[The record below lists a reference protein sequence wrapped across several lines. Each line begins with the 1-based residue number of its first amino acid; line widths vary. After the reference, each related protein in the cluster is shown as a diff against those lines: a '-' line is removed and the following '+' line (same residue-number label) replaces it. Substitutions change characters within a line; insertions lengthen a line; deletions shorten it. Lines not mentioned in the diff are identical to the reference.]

1 LSGLKG
7 LPDKLFKIRHR
18 APKPVFCPKCGSHK
32 MKVKESYGILPHM
45 YTCTECGYEG
55 PLFLE
60 IEEEE

>member
-1 LSGLKG
+1 MPGLKG
-7 LPDKLFKIRHR
+7 LSDKLFEIRHR

-60 IEEEE
+60 IEEE

>member
-1 LSGLKG
+1 MPGLKG
-7 LPDKLFKIRHR
+7 LSDKLFKIRHR

-32 MKVKESYGILPHM
+32 MQVNESYGILPHM

-60 IEEEE
+60 IEEE

>member
-1 LSGLKG
+1 LPGLKG
-7 LPDKLFKIRHR
+7 LSDKLFKIRHR

>member
-1 LSGLKG
+1 LPGLKG
-7 LPDKLFKIRHR
+7 LSDKLFKIRHR

-60 IEEEE
+60 IEEE

>member
-1 LSGLKG
+1 MPGLKG
-7 LPDKLFKIRHR
+7 LSDKLFKIRHR

-60 IEEEE
+60 IEEE